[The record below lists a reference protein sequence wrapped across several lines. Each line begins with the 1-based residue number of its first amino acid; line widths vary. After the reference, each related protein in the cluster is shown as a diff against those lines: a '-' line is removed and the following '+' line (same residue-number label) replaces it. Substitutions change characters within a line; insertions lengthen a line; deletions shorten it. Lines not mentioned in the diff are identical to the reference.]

1 MKNLMQKNRILEN
14 CPACEGTKKV
24 KNVKTIIQI
33 GKFYLG
39 KEVFEEC
46 KLCPELLRQRLN
58 EICED
63 TIH

>member
-1 MKNLMQKNRILEN
+1 MKNQMQKDKLLIQ
-14 CPACEGTKKV
+14 CPACEGTKRV

-39 KEVFEEC
+39 KEVMEEC
-46 KLCPELLRQRLN
+46 KLCSEKALKQVFELDG
-58 EICED
+58 D